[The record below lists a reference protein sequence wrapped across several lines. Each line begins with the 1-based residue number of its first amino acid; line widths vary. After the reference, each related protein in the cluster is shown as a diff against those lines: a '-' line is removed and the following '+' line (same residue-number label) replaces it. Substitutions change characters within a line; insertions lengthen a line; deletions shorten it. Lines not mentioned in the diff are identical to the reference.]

1 MHIFF
6 YQKNSINMIYWRHDF
21 HLMEKVKRIHPKCF
35 LSKFSFKQTKCQI
48 KTDCSPMIITV
59 LNDKV
64 VTFT

>member
-1 MHIFF
+1 
-6 YQKNSINMIYWRHDF
+6 MIYWRHAF